1 MDQLWAE
8 AVYYWRQH
16 EPLYL
21 DSRMTAMAKRLQEE
35 HNEVIADD
43 RAGMIEA
50 FIRKELPT
58 TWESMTPK
66 QRQDWFKTASEMDSS
81 EPRMARRRICA
92 VELLVECFGQQLDER
107 TRYRTKEIN
116 QILQQLETRGLV
128 KYTGRGYD
136 KAYGQQRF
144 FDILEEDMPE

>member
-1 MDQLWAE
+1 MRFRSGE
-8 AVYYWRQH
+8 
-16 EPLYL
+16 ELYL
-21 DSRMTAMAKRLQEE
+21 PHDLEMQARRRQTE
-35 HNEVIADD
+35 HSTVSNDD
-43 RAGMIEA
+43 RKGIIEA